1 MSDKASKKNK
11 KAAGKKD
18 QIDEETLSKLLDAK
32 LKEFGISGDDDKDL
46 KKIKKKYNALSKVTV
61 QSFCEG
67 EDDAIKLNKLVEAY
81 NELLEYNTF
90 FEENG
95 FVVDRL
101 RNTARQERDLYQGDL
116 TKLVNIKSNF
126 EKFARDVQKNN
137 SQIKD
142 INVKFVEEETKKRED
157 ILASF
162 ETTINEITIKLDE
175 EKLGAAT
182 QTAENEKLK
191 AEFEAEIGKY
201 ETREKEFFDSIK
213 DLDTKNDSR
222 TKGVLGN
229 LKDIEERAKK
239 AFEIKD
245 EIQSLKRKA
254 GEDKL
259 KIAVYSQRFG
269 DLENTFNSTIDVLQK
284 FRGELEKSASR
295 VKGLHQEN
303 KELKAKTEK
312 VQDLTLQL
320 FNLNQDLKKKLE
332 DNNKKKN
339 TLREKCITIQNDLK
353 AKTEQLT
360 QLEQSKT
367 ATA

>member
-1 MSDKASKKNK
+1 
-11 KAAGKKD
+11 
-18 QIDEETLSKLLDAK
+18 
-32 LKEFGISGDDDKDL
+32 L
-46 KKIKKKYNALSKVTV
+46 KKIKRKYNSLSKATV
-61 QSFCEG
+61 QSFEG
-67 EDDAIKLNKLVEAY
+67 EDDNTRLNKIVQAY

-90 FEENG
+90 FEENA
-95 FVVDRL
+95 FVSDRL
-101 RNTARQERDLYQGDL
+101 RTNAREQRDLYQGDL
-116 TKLVNIKSNF
+116 AKMANIKSNF

-142 INVKFVEEETKKRED
+142 INVQFVTEETKKREE

-162 ETTINEITIKLDE
+162 EKTLEEINVKLEE
-175 EKLGAAT
+175 EKTGAAT

-191 AEFEAEIGKY
+191 AEFEAKIGEY
-201 ETREKEFFDSIK
+201 EKREKEFFDSIK
-213 DLDTKNDSR
+213 DLDSKNDSR

-303 KELKAKTEK
+303 RELKEKNEK
-312 VQDLTLQL
+312 VQNLTLEL
-320 FNLNQDLKKKLE
+320 FNLNQDLKKKLD

-339 TLREKCITIQNDLK
+339 TLREKCITIQNELK
-353 AKTEQLT
+353 AKTDQLT
-360 QLEQSKT
+360 QLENRT
-367 ATA
+367 A